1 MIVLVWM
8 FDILLYS
15 VHLICCYWPLQAAN
29 VLKEIHLQLP
39 ALLEIKIK
47 ERKEGGG
54 ASLQSVQ

>member
-1 MIVLVWM
+1 M